1 MITEYHSPNFEP
13 RRGDTVDMIVL
24 HYTGMEDGPAALAR
38 LCDAEAKVSAHYL
51 VEEDG
56 RVFSLVPEALRAWH
70 AGVSSWRGEGDVNS
84 RSIGIEL
91 VNPGHDFG
99 YRPFPEA
106 QMAALIPLIEGILCR
121 HRIPGRNIVGHSD
134 VAPARKQDPGELF
147 PWQRLAEDHAIGLWP
162 CGEATTA
169 PPDHVV
175 AAGLAHFGWDVAEL
189 PAAVAAFQRHFR
201 PWQVDGVVD
210 AETAGRLRALLK
222 ITR

>member
-1 MITEYHSPNFEP
+1 MTTSPNFEP
-13 RRGDTVDMIVL
+13 RKGGAIDMIVL
-24 HYTGMEDGPAALAR
+24 HYTGMADGASALAR
-38 LCDAEAKVSAHYL
+38 LCDPAAKVSAHYL

-56 RVFSLVPEALRAWH
+56 RVFSLVPEEMRAWH
-70 AGVSSWRGEGDVNS
+70 AGLSFWRGETDVNS

-91 VNPGHDFG
+91 VNPGHEFG
-99 YRPFPEA
+99 YRRFPEP
-106 QMAALIPLIEGILCR
+106 QIEALIALVDGILCR

-134 VAPARKQDPGELF
+134 VAPSRKQDPGELF

-162 CGEATTA
+162 CGEAAAA
-169 PPDHVV
+169 PPEHVV
-175 AAGLAHFGWDVAEL
+175 AAGLAHFGWDVSDL
-189 PAAVAAFQRHFR
+189 TAAVTAFQRHFR